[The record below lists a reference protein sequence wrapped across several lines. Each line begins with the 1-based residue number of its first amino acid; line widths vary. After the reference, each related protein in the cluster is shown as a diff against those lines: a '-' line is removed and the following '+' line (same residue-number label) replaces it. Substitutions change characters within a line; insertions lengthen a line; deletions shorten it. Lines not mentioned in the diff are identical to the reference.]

1 MINKEKVSI
10 MITTLNRVGDLVKT
24 LEFLRSFDPQPC
36 EVLVTADGCL
46 DDTAEIVREKF
57 PEIRLII
64 NEQSRGS
71 VASRHRMMMEA
82 QGDLVLAIDDDSH
95 PEQLDCIFR
104 LAEIFERNPKLA
116 IATFPQRTDEYPE
129 TLARTDFGQEMPVR
143 SFANSGACL
152 RVCAYRSLLGFE
164 PMFFHM
170 YEEPDYALQCVAA
183 GWEVRY
189 TPQITIRH
197 HWVGRERSEIR
208 NHHRHARN
216 EFWST
221 VMRCPMPYA
230 LFLCAYRVFS
240 QARFAIKRGPSW
252 VVREPSWWWQAME
265 GLPIALKKRR
275 PVAWSGYRRWLSQT
289 DK

>member
-1 MINKEKVSI
+1 
-10 MITTLNRVGDLVKT
+10 MITTLNRVDDLLKT
-24 LEFLRSFDPQPC
+24 LHLLQSLNPLPF
-36 EVLVTADGCL
+36 EVMVTADGCS
-46 DDTAEIVREKF
+46 DDTKERVSKEF
-57 PEIRLII
+57 PDLRIFI
-64 NEQSRGS
+64 NSVGMGS
-71 VASRHRMMMEA
+71 VASRHRMMLEA
-82 QGDLVLAIDDDSH
+82 RGDLVLALDDDSY
-95 PEQLDCIFR
+95 PGQSNCLET
-104 LAEIFERNPKLA
+104 LAKLFEGLPDLA
-116 IATFPQRTDEYPE
+116 IATFPQRTDEYPY
-129 TLARTDFGQEMPVR
+129 TLTQTDFGQETLVR

-152 RVCAYRSLLGFE
+152 RVSAYRSLAGFE

-189 TPQITIRH
+189 FPQITIRH

-230 LFLCAYRVFS
+230 VLLCAYRVFS
-240 QARFAIKRGPSW
+240 QARFAIKRGPAW
-252 VVREPSWWWQAME
+252 VVREPLWWWE
-265 GLPIALKKRR
+265 ALKGLLIAWKRR
-275 PVAWSGYRRWLSQT
+275 KPVAWSGYRRWLSLP